1 MATTATGKRLELV
14 RGLGAWAS
22 AAIVVG
28 TMIGTGIFL
37 KPAEMAREGR
47 FVSVVFAAWIVGAVL
62 SLFGALAFAEL
73 GAMIPE
79 AGGEYAYLRRGF
91 GPLWGFLFGW
101 MHSIVGRPSS
111 LSSIGAGLVRFLGF
125 LIPVVGAPIFT
136 LHVAVPGLTRWI
148 APYDFVFTWAQPL
161 SVCWIVAMTGVNYLG
176 VRLGGAVQVF
186 LTAIKITSV
195 AIVIAVAFFAPHAAA
210 GTAPD
215 PIWPSVLSGGVFS
228 AFLAALAAALWA
240 YDGWED
246 LNLVGSEVENPSRN
260 FPRAL
265 VGGVAVVALIY
276 FFLAR
281 RV

>member
-1 MATTATGKRLELV
+1 MDLV

-22 AAIVVG
+22 AAIVIG

-47 FVSVVFAAWIVGAVL
+47 FVSIVFAAWVVGGVL

-91 GPLWGFLFGW
+91 GPAWGFLFGW

-125 LIPVVGAPIFT
+125 LLPVIGGPIFT
-136 LHVAVPGLTRWI
+136 MHIAVPGLTRWI

-161 SVCWIVAMTGVNYLG
+161 AVFWIVGMTGVNYLG
-176 VRLGGAVQVF
+176 VRLGGAARKRLDVS
-186 LTAIKITSV
+186 SV
-195 AIVIAVAFFAPHAAA
+195 AGRRGLTLPSAAIAP
-210 GTAPD
+210 
-215 PIWPSVLSGGVFS
+215 
-228 AFLAALAAALWA
+228 
-240 YDGWED
+240 
-246 LNLVGSEVENPSRN
+246 
-260 FPRAL
+260 
-265 VGGVAVVALIY
+265 
-276 FFLAR
+276 
-281 RV
+281 